1 MARAS
6 LRYLVAMLAAIVALA
21 IVRLLHPML
30 DAGSYFVFL
39 GAIVTVAAV
48 GGLRPAL
55 VTTLLAVA
63 AIDWFFLAPKYSL
76 ALLARTDALLLALF
90 GGVAVL
96 ATSVMEWLRRGRA
109 LAERRALEAAGVA
122 SLMRRDAEELS
133 HEVEALFR
141 LRKP

>member
-1 MARAS
+1 MLMAI
-6 LRYLVAMLAAIVALA
+6 LAAAVALA
-21 IVRLLHPML
+21 VVSLLHPML
-30 DAGSYFVFL
+30 DGASYVVFL
-39 GAIVTVAAV
+39 AAVAIVAAL

-55 VTTLLAVA
+55 ATTLLAIA

-76 ALLARTDALLLALF
+76 LLLARTDALLLALF

-96 ATSVMEWLRRGRA
+96 VTSVMEWLRRGRA

-133 HEVEALFR
+133 NEVEALFR
-141 LRKP
+141 LRKR